1 MKIKKITA
9 LDYPEVLKIY
19 NYFIENTTINFEQK
33 PITILELSTMVDK
46 ITRKYP
52 FIILSENNKILGY
65 AYLSTFNNKTSYD
78 ITADLAIYLNPKIKS
93 KGYGSI
99 LLLEIEKLA
108 KKQNIKT
115 IISIITEEN
124 SASIQ
129 FHQKHGFIEVGKL
142 NKVGLKFNRYLS
154 VYYYQKT
161 L

>member
-1 MKIKKITA
+1 MKIKNITA

-19 NYFIENTTINFEQK
+19 NYFVVNTTINFEQK
-33 PITILELSTMVDK
+33 PITILELSNMVDN
-46 ITRKYP
+46 ITKKYP
-52 FIILSENNKILGY
+52 FIILYENTKILGY
-65 AYLSTFNNKTSYD
+65 AYLSAFNKKTSYD
-78 ITADLAIYLNPKIKS
+78 ITADLAIYLNPEVKS

-108 KKQNIKT
+108 RKQNIKN

-124 SASIQ
+124 NASLQ
-129 FHQKHGFIEVGKL
+129 FYQKNGFTKVGQL
-142 NKVGLKFNRYLS
+142 NKVGYKFNRYLS